1 MHDLDMH
8 KHVMDPAPGNG
19 SAEGLMIAV
28 EQLVRY
34 VRRSA
39 TAGGLSTAASSALGR
54 LGREGPQRLTEL
66 ARAENVS
73 QPNMTQLV
81 TRMERAGLVRR
92 TADRTDGRGVLVEAT
107 DTGLELFRR
116 RRTERAAALQQL
128 MDELPEPEQRAVTV
142 ALPALARV
150 IEDRQARS

>member
-1 MHDLDMH
+1 
-8 KHVMDPAPGNG
+8 
-19 SAEGLMIAV
+19 MIAV

-34 VRRSA
+34 VRHSA

-81 TRMERAGLVRR
+81 TRLERAGLVRR

-107 DTGLELFRR
+107 DTGLEVFRQR
-116 RRTERAAALQQL
+116 RAERARALQQL
-128 MDELPEPEQRAVTV
+128 IEKLSEPEQQAVMT
-142 ALPALARV
+142 ALPALARAV
-150 IEDRQARS
+150 QDHRARS